1 MDRCSPRVTARTLSY
16 VAGLVAIVAVSGT
29 VAGDAVAD
37 SPPHAR
43 PPNVAAQQ
51 TDGRNA
57 AEAKKHFETA
67 RGLYQKGAY
76 REAIVELE
84 TALKLDPGGK
94 ELVYNLGVLH
104 EKLGDIDDAL
114 QYFRRYA
121 EMDLTAQEREKTDA
135 AVRRLEGAKKEIEAK
150 RVAEQREQEKQ
161 PPPPPPSAHEPPPP
175 ERGRIDALSI
185 GAASL
190 AVGGLAFGTFF
201 AVKAS
206 ADKPKSGFV
215 TGKDGTFD
223 DLQTKATNAHRE
235 AVLADVGFGVGIAAG
250 VGAVLL
256 YVMRVKDAPPASTT
270 TTGKTTS
277 ISATPLPGGAALVL
291 GGRF

>member
-1 MDRCSPRVTARTLSY
+1 MTASTLSCV
-16 VAGLVAIVAVSGT
+16 VACALASGT
-29 VAGDAVAD
+29 VARDAGAE
-37 SPPHAR
+37 PPPRAAR
-43 PPNVAAQQ
+43 PQNVAAQQ
-51 TDGRNA
+51 PDGRNA
-57 AEAKKHFETA
+57 VEAKKHFETA

-121 EMDLTAQEREKTDA
+121 EMDLTAQEREKTEA

-161 PPPPPPSAHEPPPP
+161 AALPPPPAPGREPPPP

-190 AVGGLAFGTFF
+190 AVGGLAFGTLF
-201 AVKAS
+201 ALKAS

-215 TGKDGTFD
+215 TGRDGTYD
-223 DLQTKATNAHRE
+223 DLQTKASNAHRE

-250 VGAVLL
+250 VGAALL
-256 YVMRVKDAPPASTT
+256 YVLRVKDAPAPTTT

-277 ISATPLPGGAALVL
+277 VSATPLPGGAAFVVR
-291 GGRF
+291 GTF

>member
-1 MDRCSPRVTARTLSY
+1 MTASTLSCV
-16 VAGLVAIVAVSGT
+16 VACALASGT
-29 VAGDAVAD
+29 VARDAGAE
-37 SPPHAR
+37 PPSRGAR
-43 PPNVAAQQ
+43 PQNVAAQQ
-51 TDGRNA
+51 PDGRNA

-121 EMDLTAQEREKTDA
+121 EMDLTAQEREKTEA

-150 RVAEQREQEKQ
+150 RIAEQREQEKQ
-161 PPPPPPSAHEPPPP
+161 AALPQPPPPGREPPPP

-190 AVGGLAFGTFF
+190 AVGGLAFGTLF
-201 AVKAS
+201 ALKAS

-215 TGKDGTFD
+215 TGRDGTFD
-223 DLQTKATNAHRE
+223 DLQTKASNAHRE

-250 VGAVLL
+250 VGAALL
-256 YVMRVKDAPPASTT
+256 YVLRVKDAPATTTT

-277 ISATPLPGGAALVL
+277 VSATPLPGGAAFMV
-291 GGRF
+291 GGSF

>member
-1 MDRCSPRVTARTLSY
+1 MAWCRRRASALALSC
-16 VAGLVAIVAVSGT
+16 IVVSGL
-29 VAGDAVAD
+29 AARPAVAD
-37 SPPHAR
+37 GPSRGPRSPALG
-43 PPNVAAQQ
+43 AQTEGQ
-51 TDGRNA
+51 SA

-84 TALKLDPGGK
+84 TALKFDPGGK

-121 EMDLTAQEREKTDA
+121 EMDLTAQEREKTEA
-135 AVRRLEGAKKEIEAK
+135 SVRRLEGAKKEIEAK
-150 RVAEQREQEKQ
+150 RLAEQREQEKQ
-161 PPPPPPSAHEPPPP
+161 LPQPQPPPPHDTPAP
-175 ERGRIDALSI
+175 ERGRIDVLTI

-190 AVGGLAFGTFF
+190 AVGGLAFGTLF

-206 ADKPKSGFV
+206 SDKPPSGFV

-223 DLQTKATNAHRE
+223 DLQTRASNAHRE

-250 VGAVLL
+250 IGAALL
-256 YVMRVKDAPPASTT
+256 YVLRAKDAPQATPA

-277 ISATPLPGGAALVL
+277 VSAAPLPGGAAFAL
-291 GGRF
+291 GGTF

>member
-1 MDRCSPRVTARTLSY
+1 MTASTLSCV
-16 VAGLVAIVAVSGT
+16 VACVVASGT
-29 VAGDAVAD
+29 LSRDAGAE
-37 SPPHAR
+37 PPPRGAR
-43 PPNVAAQQ
+43 PQNVAAQQ
-51 TDGRNA
+51 PDGRNA

-121 EMDLTAQEREKTDA
+121 EMDLTAQEREKTEA

-150 RVAEQREQEKQ
+150 RIAEQREQDKQAALPQ
-161 PPPPPPSAHEPPPP
+161 PPAPAREPPPP

-190 AVGGLAFGTFF
+190 AVGGLAFGTLF

-215 TGKDGTFD
+215 TGRDGTFD
-223 DLQTKATNAHRE
+223 DLQTKASNAHRE

-250 VGAVLL
+250 VGAALL
-256 YVMRVKDAPPASTT
+256 YVLRVKDAPAATTT

-277 ISATPLPGGAALVL
+277 VSATPLPGGAAFVV
-291 GGRF
+291 GGSF